1 MIFHRSAAI
10 ASIII
15 AGLNTTAGCA
25 GKLELPERVYKSAD
39 ADMTCEDLSQESE
52 DLVRRL
58 PGLETDLSQ
67 NRSTNLGVWIA
78 GQLLL
83 IPTIGMDV
91 TGNAE
96 IQRLAVIRRLERL
109 QEMAI
114 TRNCS

>member
-1 MIFHRSAAI
+1 MTFHRSAAV

-15 AGLNTTAGCA
+15 AGLITTTGCA
-25 GKLELPERVYKSAD
+25 GNLELPERVYRATD
-39 ADMTCEDLSQESE
+39 ADMTCSEVSHESE
-52 DLVRRL
+52 NLLRRL

-67 NRSTNLGVWIA
+67 NRSANLGVWIA

-109 QEMAI
+109 QEMAM
-114 TRNCS
+114 TRNCL